1 MSASFQLVRRL
12 LPGLW
17 PPFAAQRFGIS
28 HSAMVGCE
36 LELWGEGGHVV
47 HDGVWRVCAA
57 EWILVCVWFVW
68 GGGGEG
74 ECVAMVA
81 VAYLRCDGSGG
92 GSVND
97 GEQGCE
103 DDGGGE

>member
-1 MSASFQLVRRL
+1 MVGGGAHGWPHVVVMDGAGSCAS
-12 LPGLW
+12 
-17 PPFAAQRFGIS
+17 GI
-28 HSAMVGCE
+28 SAMVGCE

-57 EWILVCVWFVW
+57 EWILVCVWFVL